1 MHVIAW
7 NRNTFA
13 MLDPENEIV
22 VAHVEQSR
30 AVDVKPGQS
39 WIQKWY
45 HMPIAKPSKQILSPV
60 LIYIDEWGCNMAVC
74 GSSLTAAKNVLGIYT
89 QVAIENP
96 FGVLD

>member
-1 MHVIAW
+1 
-7 NRNTFA
+7 
-13 MLDPENEIV
+13 L
-22 VAHVEQSR
+22 
-30 AVDVKPGQS
+30 
-39 WIQKWY
+39 
-45 HMPIAKPSKQILSPV
+45 PIAKPSKQILSPV